1 MLTQKGTKTLYTK
14 RLVLRRFT
22 MEDVQPMFDTW
33 ANDPRVTRFLTW
45 EPHGTPEV
53 TGRLMAQWCADY
65 EKPDNYNWAMELDGR
80 LIGSIGVVR
89 LDERSQ
95 RADLGYCMAYDCWNH
110 GLMPEACRAVI
121 DYLFG
126 EVGFHRLCICHAVK
140 NPASGR
146 VAQKCGLTY
155 EGTMREFE
163 WSPRDGFLD
172 IAYYSILRQEWEKQ
186 N

>member
-1 MLTQKGTKTLYTK
+1 MLTHQGTKVLHTP
-14 RLVLRRFT
+14 RLTLRRFT
-22 MEDVQPMFDTW
+22 MEDALPMFETW

-45 EPHGTPEV
+45 EPHGTPQV
-53 TGRLMAQWCADY
+53 TRQLLAQWCADY

-89 LDERSQ
+89 MDEKSERV
-95 RADLGYCMAYDCWNH
+95 DLGYCMAYDCWNQ
-110 GLMPEACRAVI
+110 GLMPEAARAVI

-126 EVGFHRLCICHAVK
+126 QVGIHRLTICHAVK

-163 WSPRDGFLD
+163 KSAEGEFLD
-172 IAYYSILRQEWEKQ
+172 IAWYGIVRSEWEKQ
-186 N
+186 R

>member
-1 MLTQKGTKTLYTK
+1 
-14 RLVLRRFT
+14 
-22 MEDVQPMFDTW
+22 
-33 ANDPRVTRFLTW
+33 
-45 EPHGTPEV
+45 
-53 TGRLMAQWCADY
+53 
-65 EKPDNYNWAMELDGR
+65 MELDGR

-89 LDERSQ
+89 LDERSR

-126 EVGFHRLCICHAVK
+126 EVGLHRLCICHAVK

-163 WSPRDGFLD
+163 WSPRDGFVD
-172 IAYYSILRQEWEKQ
+172 ISYYSILRQEWEKQ

>member
-1 MLTQKGTKTLYTK
+1 MLTHQGTKVLHTP
-14 RLVLRRFT
+14 RLTLRRFT
-22 MEDVQPMFDTW
+22 MQDALPMFETW

-45 EPHGTPEV
+45 EPHGTPQV
-53 TGRLMAQWCADY
+53 TRQLLAQWCADY

-89 LDERSQ
+89 MDEKSERV
-95 RADLGYCMAYDCWNH
+95 DLGYCMAYDCWNQ
-110 GLMPEACRAVI
+110 GLMREAARAVI

-126 EVGFHRLCICHAVK
+126 QVGIHRLTICHAVK

-163 WSPRDGFLD
+163 KSAEGEFLD
-172 IAYYSILRQEWEKQ
+172 IAWYGIVRSEWEKQ
-186 N
+186 R